1 MLTTK
6 KAIIMEIVD
15 TWATKIRA
23 IKATTTSITS
33 TRTVLI
39 SAVTIAKDLV
49 VTTTVTARD
58 AVSITIT
65 TTTRIPAI
73 QECPSRISV
82 ITAIIKIIIKIMAK
96 RITPTVREMITFYR
110 VSISH
115 TFLLS
120 SHKKDISKK
129 SIFTVK

>member
-1 MLTTK
+1 
-6 KAIIMEIVD
+6 MEIVD

-23 IKATTTSITS
+23 IKAPTTSITS
-33 TRTVLI
+33 TRTVPI
-39 SAVTIAKDLV
+39 TAVTIAKDLV
-49 VTTTVTARD
+49 VTTTVTAKD
-58 AVSITIT
+58 AVSITITTT

-82 ITAIIKIIIKIMAK
+82 ITAIIKIIIKIMAR
-96 RITPTVREMITFYR
+96 RITPTVREMINFYR